1 MFARFGVGRELL
13 EAAGVVRVDDAGAAE
28 FGIKKATGDLSGIVF
43 PYFIP
48 NCNGR
53 VTCRLRRDH
62 PEIVDGKP
70 RAKYLC
76 PFGDCQH
83 VYFPPNAG
91 ELLKDPRP
99 KLCSLNPR
107 KRPWL

>member
-1 MFARFGVGRELL
+1 
-13 EAAGVVRVDDAGAAE
+13 
-28 FGIKKATGDLSGIVF
+28 
-43 PYFIP
+43 
-48 NCNGR
+48 
-53 VTCRLRRDH
+53 LRRDH